1 MSLDPGADYN
11 GNLEQEITIQ
21 QLHQALKEIEDSSH
35 SYMQT
40 DLQLMMA
47 LRTMTQKT
55 TGKGTADNDGG
66 AITCTWAEFLQCYKT
81 VVIGM
86 QTLQTVTGPTRGR
99 AKDRTLSMISLF
111 EFEHKPP
118 ATKLLESMS
127 MPMPTNIDIGVPVF
141 KSKQTRTAQKRLV
154 LLYVVLG
161 AYLGAAAVISAGA
174 YWKPKLMVHTGATP
188 AMHSIP
194 IAMHTNQTEG
204 KMVVAVEEVKSPIFA
219 QPKQQAILKKSA
231 PNLINK
237 NAVLELEK
245 TEAPNGKTSAGKE
258 PKIRTRNT
266 LSAAIGGVF
275 GAAGVFAAPVI
286 WAAIQKL
293 PAWLA
298 TAGVGG
304 WGAVV
309 LTGGVV
315 VQGMVQF
322 LGNLARAIRK

>member
-1 MSLDPGADYN
+1 
-11 GNLEQEITIQ
+11 
-21 QLHQALKEIEDSSH
+21 
-35 SYMQT
+35 
-40 DLQLMMA
+40 
-47 LRTMTQKT
+47 
-55 TGKGTADNDGG
+55 
-66 AITCTWAEFLQCYKT
+66 
-81 VVIGM
+81 
-86 QTLQTVTGPTRGR
+86 
-99 AKDRTLSMISLF
+99 
-111 EFEHKPP
+111 
-118 ATKLLESMS
+118 MS
-127 MPMPTNIDIGVPVF
+127 MPMPTNIDIDVPVF
-141 KSKQTRTAQKRLV
+141 KSKKTRTSQKRLV

-161 AYLGAAAVISAGA
+161 AFLGAAAVISAGA
-174 YWKPKLMVHTGATP
+174 YWKPKLMAEMMHTGATP

-245 TEAPNGKTSAGKE
+245 TEAPKGKTSAAKE

-322 LGNLARAIRK
+322 IGNLARAIRK